1 MKSYSQ
7 PGGNLTKMWA
17 AVIPAGGSL
26 ENSMSDFM
34 HFPLFYTE
42 HISFF
47 YVLEERYKLKNKA
60 LTS

>member
-1 MKSYSQ
+1 
-7 PGGNLTKMWA
+7 MWA